1 MAANGFWGGTF
12 QRTYFDVRVFNPFAP
27 SNRHMQLSSAYRK
40 HERIKKRA
48 YEQRIR
54 DIEHASFTPL
64 VVSATGGLGNEA
76 KTFYKRLASLLA
88 SKWDNPY
95 NKTMCWL
102 NCRLSFSLL
111 RSAIMSIRGA
121 RSSCGN
127 AVRTPT
133 EVDLVISE
141 TNIG

>member
-1 MAANGFWGGTF
+1 
-12 QRTYFDVRVFNPFAP
+12 
-27 SNRHMQLSSAYRK
+27 MQLSSAYRK

-48 YEQRIR
+48 YEQISNMP
-54 DIEHASFTPL
+54 AQVTPL
-64 VVSATGGLGNEA
+64 VVSATEGLGNEA

-102 NCRLSFSLL
+102 RCRLSFSLL
-111 RSAIMSIRGA
+111 SSDMSIRGA
-121 RSSCGN
+121 RSSCGH

-133 EVDLVISE
+133 EVDLIIRVE
-141 TNIG
+141 LLYRLKRP

>member
-1 MAANGFWGGTF
+1 
-12 QRTYFDVRVFNPFAP
+12 
-27 SNRHMQLSSAYRK
+27 MQLSSAYRK

-102 NCRLSFSLL
+102 NCRLS
-111 RSAIMSIRGA
+111 SIRGA
-121 RSSCGN
+121 
-127 AVRTPT
+127 AVRP